1 MCERATSMT
10 ILCLSHLLWCP
21 DPDTYDTIF
30 VIASYGFIIS
40 VAIFCVNP
48 LSLTKSQEP
57 YIIEDDGD
65 EKIFFSHDGKLDQA
79 TGAVE
84 G

>member
-1 MCERATSMT
+1 MKWKITSQ
-10 ILCLSHLLWCP
+10 
-21 DPDTYDTIF
+21 
-30 VIASYGFIIS
+30 IIG
-40 VAIFCVNP
+40 VAKFSVNP

>member
-1 MCERATSMT
+1 MT

-40 VAIFCVNP
+40 VAIFCVDP

-65 EKIFFSHDGKLDQA
+65 EKIFYSHDGELDQA